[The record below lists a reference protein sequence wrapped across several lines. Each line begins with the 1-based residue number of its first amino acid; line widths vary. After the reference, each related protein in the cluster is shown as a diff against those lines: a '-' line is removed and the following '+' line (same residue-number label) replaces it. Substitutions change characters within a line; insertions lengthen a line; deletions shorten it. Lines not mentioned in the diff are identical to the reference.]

1 MARGETMRMMETRR
15 DDENGKRQ
23 RENKRSVDRALR
35 ERDDSVATSCRR
47 RPMAPPTLLLL
58 LLLLLSSAKSHI
70 MKHVNRGSFQ
80 FKLELIK
87 VDERGALP
95 ARPAPTQRH
104 PQRHP
109 RRSSAP
115 SGELPKRVYLKGRE
129 GEVGWLGGATAG
141 MIELKTSE

>member
-1 MARGETMRMMETRR
+1 MRKMEK
-15 DDENGKRQ
+15 ERQ
-23 RENKRSVDRALR
+23 IAANKRSVDRVLR
-35 ERDDSVATSCRR
+35 ERDDNVATSCRR
-47 RPMAPPTLLLL
+47 HPATPPSPLAEGVASLSLLPFLLLF
-58 LLLLLSSAKSHI
+58 SAKSHI

-129 GEVGWLGGATAG
+129 GEVAWLGGATAG